1 MTVSYTFL
9 AWPLAGVAERP
20 CAAGADFP
28 VLWRNFP
35 LLL

>member
-1 MTVSYTFL
+1 MTVSYTLL

-28 VLWRNFP
+28 VL
-35 LLL
+35 